1 MATIQV
7 RDIPDDT
14 YDELR
19 RQAQAA
25 GQSLQS
31 YMRTQLVELARRRAR
46 KAAVLAELDQVIQRD
61 GGRGMTHEQI
71 LADLDTDRAR

>member
-7 RDIPDDT
+7 RDIPDET

-19 RQAQAA
+19 RQAHAA

-31 YMRTQLVELARRRAR
+31 YMRTQLVELAHRRAR

-71 LADLDTDRAR
+71 LADLDADRAR